1 MNYLRLLIGAVT
13 ASVVLFVGEIAF
25 VLVLGSRIMAAR
37 EAAGLPPFV
46 PRPLLGLLELFLTG
60 FFLVWLY
67 TAIRPRFG
75 PGPRTALKAGFA
87 GWFALVFMGT
97 LHSIWESFGFPAGLL
112 LTVALVMLPFFVM
125 ATVAGAWIY
134 KEPDIR

>member
-1 MNYLRLLIGAVT
+1 MNYLRLLMGAVL

-25 VLVLGSRIMAAR
+25 ILVLGSRILAAR
-37 EAAGLPPFV
+37 EAAGLPPVV
-46 PRPLLGLLELFLTG
+46 PQPLLGLLELFLTG

-67 TAIRPRFG
+67 TAVRPRFG
-75 PGPRTALKAGFA
+75 PGFVTALKAGCA

-97 LHSIWESFGFPAGLL
+97 LHSIWENFGFPAGLL
-112 LTVALVMLPFFVM
+112 LTVAIVLLPFFVL

-134 KEPDIR
+134 KERDMR